1 MADIPMAGAGP
12 DRRGGVGATAL
23 VIATIVLAVAG
34 TNIAVGAFL
43 WLALDARMANFE
55 ARTAQIDARM
65 ANIEAGQRDLQLGLR
80 ELSTRV
86 GRIEGHLG
94 VVAAPAAA
102 ER

>member
-12 DRRGGVGATAL
+12 DRRGGGGATAL

-43 WLALDARMANFE
+43 WLAVDARMANFE
-55 ARTAQIDARM
+55 ARM
-65 ANIEAGQRDLQLGLR
+65 ANIEAGQRDLQIGLR

>member
-1 MADIPMAGAGP
+1 MADIPVAGAGP

-23 VIATIVLAVAG
+23 VIATIVLTVVG
-34 TNIAVGAFL
+34 TNVAVGAFL
-43 WLALDARMANFE
+43 WLAF
-55 ARTAQIDARM
+55 DARM
-65 ANIEAGQRDLQLGLR
+65 ANIEAGQRYLQNGLS

-94 VVAAPAAA
+94 VVAAPDAA